1 MAHKVG
7 SRETG
12 VSSAESRVLATFL
25 MEMDGITS
33 TPGEGIIVLAAT
45 NRLDAVSSSF
55 TLLIFADRAGLSVE
69 VYSTI
74 TAIILFCGGGRLRV
88 V

>member
-1 MAHKVG
+1 MNKFLLHDDLHILTDFFFILDDIKVG
-7 SRETG
+7 TRETG

-45 NRLDAVSSSF
+45 NRLDAVSIMSIV
-55 TLLIFADRAGLSVE
+55 L
-69 VYSTI
+69 Y
-74 TAIILFCGGGRLRV
+74 
-88 V
+88 